1 MAISTLDRLL
11 RIQSTEPTSIRP
23 PAKMANTQIGDLPNG
38 DAGVPPAPPPVPRAS
53 SNKGRGASP
62 YRNQFRVAFDFL
74 QRYTDNP
81 PQTPEAWD
89 VVARDL
95 IQSANDGG
103 NDALLM
109 DLLCAAYEQIERVY
123 KAARP

>member
-11 RIQSTEPTSIRP
+11 RIQSTEPTSLRP
-23 PAKMANTQIGDLPNG
+23 PA
-38 DAGVPPAPPPVPRAS
+38 DAGAPPTPPPEPRAS

-81 PQTPEAWD
+81 PRSPDDW
-89 VVARDL
+89 
-95 IQSANDGG
+95 SAVCDDMTRRANEGG
-103 NDALLM
+103 NDPLLIDM
-109 DLLCAAYEQIERVY
+109 LVAAFEQVERVY
-123 KAARP
+123 KATETARP